1 MTMRNKMKSSRID
14 IVSPSEP
21 DESAKNHSMRSPDS
35 VLTEIPLPHHGQ
47 VCVHCESNNQVHRV
61 KRVWIGELVLGCV
74 SGVLLVGLLL
84 FIGSALN
91 SWTERAFD
99 HFFDHWVWHEPL
111 DNWNL

>member
-1 MTMRNKMKSSRID
+1 MKSSRID

-21 DESAKNHSMRSPDS
+21 DEGAKNHSMRSPDS
-35 VLTEIPLPHHGQ
+35 VLAEIPLTHDGQ

-74 SGVLLVGLLL
+74 SGVLLGGLFL

-91 SWTERAFD
+91 SWTERTVD